1 MQAASQRAKRSLVNR
16 FAARRMG
23 ADGAGDILERRPISM
38 ASASDDVNSENS
50 RPRRLC
56 AQHQVIAGPR
66 DDPHETLIIH
76 LRQSLSIART

>member
-38 ASASDDVNSENS
+38 ASASDDVNSETPAS
-50 RPRRLC
+50 AAYAPSTR
-56 AQHQVIAGPR
+56 
-66 DDPHETLIIH
+66 
-76 LRQSLSIART
+76 

>member
-1 MQAASQRAKRSLVNR
+1 MC
-16 FAARRMG
+16 
-23 ADGAGDILERRPISM
+23 ADGAGDILEHRPHFNGKCQRRRQFR
-38 ASASDDVNSENS
+38 NS